1 MGNMLMLVV
10 LKEYYYT
17 KKYPL
22 FKLLFL
28 IFLAVLLTCFIPTIP
43 EKFVN
48 ALIASFSIFTALS
61 FNLLLLLIDMI
72 KGINTNINISSRK
85 NFQNLK
91 LDVINKCLKIISAS
105 ILFAITDIIF
115 LLLIS
120 CDLKKM
126 TDLIQINT
134 ITIILKKSL
143 IFLTY
148 FFIMLFFDS
157 LYSIL
162 KIMHILITKEV
173 DNKKNEFNK
182 NNINSD

>member
-1 MGNMLMLVV
+1 MLVI
-10 LKEYYYT
+10 KEYYYT
-17 KKYPL
+17 KKHPL
-22 FKLLFL
+22 FLLLFL
-28 IFLAVLLTCFIPTIP
+28 IILAILLTFFIPIIP

-72 KGINTNINISSRK
+72 KGIDTNINIKSREDLQK
-85 NFQNLK
+85 LK
-91 LDVINKCLKIISAS
+91 LEVMNKCLKIISAS
-105 ILFAITDIIF
+105 ILFSITDIIL

-120 CDLKKM
+120 CDLKKL
-126 TDLIQINT
+126 TDLVNVN
-134 ITIILKKSL
+134 IISTVVNNIL

-148 FFIMLFFDS
+148 IFILLFFDS

-182 NNINSD
+182 K

>member
-1 MGNMLMLVV
+1 MLV
-10 LKEYYYT
+10 LKEYYCT
-17 KKYPL
+17 KKHPL
-22 FKLLFL
+22 FLL
-28 IFLAVLLTCFIPTIP
+28 VLLILLAILLTFFIPIIP

-72 KGINTNINISSRK
+72 KGIDTNISIKSREELQK
-85 NFQNLK
+85 LK
-91 LDVINKCLKIISAS
+91 LEVMNKCLKIISAS
-105 ILFAITDIIF
+105 ILFSITDIIL

-120 CDLKKM
+120 CDFKKL
-126 TDLIQINT
+126 TDLINIKV
-134 ITIILKKSL
+134 ISIIVNNLL

-148 FFIMLFFDS
+148 LFILLFFDS

-182 NNINSD
+182 E

>member
-1 MGNMLMLVV
+1 MSV

-22 FKLLFL
+22 ILLILL
-28 IFLAVLLTCFIPTIP
+28 ILLAILLTFFIPIIP

-72 KGINTNINISSRK
+72 KGIDTNISIKSREDLQK
-85 NFQNLK
+85 LK
-91 LDVINKCLKIISAS
+91 LEVMNKCLKIISAS
-105 ILFAITDIIF
+105 ILFSITDIIL

-120 CDLKKM
+120 CDFRKFN
-126 TDLIQINT
+126 DLINNIN
-134 ITIILKKSL
+134 IISFFVNNLL
-143 IFLTY
+143 VFLTY
-148 FFIMLFFDS
+148 LFILLFFDS

-173 DNKKNEFNK
+173 DNKKYEFNK
-182 NNINSD
+182 K

>member
-1 MGNMLMLVV
+1 MLV
-10 LKEYYYT
+10 LKEYYCT
-17 KKYPL
+17 KKHPL
-22 FKLLFL
+22 FLL
-28 IFLAVLLTCFIPTIP
+28 VLLILLAILLTFFIPIIP

-72 KGINTNINISSRK
+72 KGIDTNISIKSREELQK
-85 NFQNLK
+85 LK
-91 LDVINKCLKIISAS
+91 LKVMNKCLKIISAS
-105 ILFAITDIIF
+105 ILFSITDIIL

-120 CDLKKM
+120 CDFKKL
-126 TDLIQINT
+126 TDLININV
-134 ITIILKKSL
+134 ISIIVNNLL

-148 FFIMLFFDS
+148 FFILLFFDS

-182 NNINSD
+182 E

>member
-1 MGNMLMLVV
+1 MSNVIMSV

-22 FKLLFL
+22 ILLILL
-28 IFLAVLLTCFIPTIP
+28 ILLAILFTFFIPIIP

-72 KGINTNINISSRK
+72 KGIDTNISIKSREDLQK
-85 NFQNLK
+85 LK
-91 LDVINKCLKIISAS
+91 LEVMNKCLKIISAS
-105 ILFAITDIIF
+105 ILFSITDIIL

-120 CDLKKM
+120 CDFRKFN
-126 TDLIQINT
+126 DLINNIN
-134 ITIILKKSL
+134 IISFFVNNLL

-148 FFIMLFFDS
+148 LFILLFFDS

-173 DNKKNEFNK
+173 DNKKYEFNK
-182 NNINSD
+182 K

>member
-1 MGNMLMLVV
+1 MSV

-22 FKLLFL
+22 ILLILL
-28 IFLAVLLTCFIPTIP
+28 ILLAILLTFFIPIIP

-72 KGINTNINISSRK
+72 KGIDTNISIKSREDLQK
-85 NFQNLK
+85 LK
-91 LDVINKCLKIISAS
+91 LEVMNKCLKIISAS
-105 ILFAITDIIF
+105 ILFSITDIIL

-120 CDLKKM
+120 CDFRKFN
-126 TDLIQINT
+126 DLINNIN
-134 ITIILKKSL
+134 IISFFVNNLL

-148 FFIMLFFDS
+148 LFILLFFDS

-162 KIMHILITKEV
+162 KIMHILITKEI
-173 DNKKNEFNK
+173 DNKKYEFNK
-182 NNINSD
+182 K

>member
-1 MGNMLMLVV
+1 M
-10 LKEYYYT
+10 YT
-17 KKYPL
+17 FVYIISSR
-22 FKLLFL
+22 FYIMDILLIL
-28 IFLAVLLTCFIPTIP
+28 LAILLTFFIPIIP

-72 KGINTNINISSRK
+72 KGIDTNISIKSREDLQK
-85 NFQNLK
+85 LK
-91 LDVINKCLKIISAS
+91 LEVMNKCLKIISAS
-105 ILFAITDIIF
+105 ILFSITDIIL

-120 CDLKKM
+120 CDFRKFN
-126 TDLIQINT
+126 DLINNIN
-134 ITIILKKSL
+134 IISFFVNNLL

-148 FFIMLFFDS
+148 LFILLFFDS

-173 DNKKNEFNK
+173 DNKKYEFNK
-182 NNINSD
+182 K

>member
-1 MGNMLMLVV
+1 MLV
-10 LKEYYYT
+10 LKEYYCT
-17 KKYPL
+17 KKHPL
-22 FKLLFL
+22 FLL
-28 IFLAVLLTCFIPTIP
+28 VLLILLAILLTFFIPIIP

-72 KGINTNINISSRK
+72 KGIDTNISIKSREELQK
-85 NFQNLK
+85 LK
-91 LDVINKCLKIISAS
+91 LKVMNKCLKIISAS
-105 ILFAITDIIF
+105 ILFSITDIIL

-120 CDLKKM
+120 CDFKKL
-126 TDLIQINT
+126 TDLINIKV
-134 ITIILKKSL
+134 ISIIVNNLL

-148 FFIMLFFDS
+148 LFILLFFDS

-182 NNINSD
+182 E

>member
-1 MGNMLMLVV
+1 MSNVIMSV

-22 FKLLFL
+22 ILLILL
-28 IFLAVLLTCFIPTIP
+28 ILLAILLTFFIPIIP

-72 KGINTNINISSRK
+72 KGIDTNISIKSREDLQK
-85 NFQNLK
+85 LK
-91 LDVINKCLKIISAS
+91 LEVMNKCLKIISAS
-105 ILFAITDIIF
+105 ILFSITDIIL

-120 CDLKKM
+120 CDFRKFN
-126 TDLIQINT
+126 DLINNIN
-134 ITIILKKSL
+134 IISFFVNNLL

-148 FFIMLFFDS
+148 LFILLFFDS

-173 DNKKNEFNK
+173 DNKKYEFNK
-182 NNINSD
+182 K

>member
-1 MGNMLMLVV
+1 MLV
-10 LKEYYYT
+10 LKEYYCT
-17 KKYPL
+17 KKHPL
-22 FKLLFL
+22 FLL
-28 IFLAVLLTCFIPTIP
+28 VLLILLAILLTFFIPIIP

-72 KGINTNINISSRK
+72 KGIDTNISIKSREELQK
-85 NFQNLK
+85 LK
-91 LDVINKCLKIISAS
+91 LEVMNKCLKIISAS
-105 ILFAITDIIF
+105 ILFSITDIIL

-120 CDLKKM
+120 CDFKKL
-126 TDLIQINT
+126 TDLININV
-134 ITIILKKSL
+134 ISISVNNLL

-148 FFIMLFFDS
+148 LIILLFFDS

-182 NNINSD
+182 E

>member
-1 MGNMLMLVV
+1 MAV

-22 FKLLFL
+22 ILLILL
-28 IFLAVLLTCFIPTIP
+28 ILLAILLTFFIPIIP

-72 KGINTNINISSRK
+72 KGIDTNISIKSREDLQK
-85 NFQNLK
+85 LK
-91 LDVINKCLKIISAS
+91 LEVMNKCLKIISAS
-105 ILFAITDIIF
+105 ILFSITDIIL

-120 CDLKKM
+120 CDFRKFN
-126 TDLIQINT
+126 DLINNIN
-134 ITIILKKSL
+134 IISFFVNNLL

-148 FFIMLFFDS
+148 LFILLFFDS

-173 DNKKNEFNK
+173 DNKKYEFNK
-182 NNINSD
+182 K

>member
-1 MGNMLMLVV
+1 MSNVLMSV

-22 FKLLFL
+22 ILL
-28 IFLAVLLTCFIPTIP
+28 VLLILLAILLTFFIPIIP

-72 KGINTNINISSRK
+72 KGIDTNISIKSREDLQK
-85 NFQNLK
+85 LK
-91 LDVINKCLKIISAS
+91 LEVMNKCLKIISAS
-105 ILFAITDIIF
+105 ILFSITDIIL

-120 CDLKKM
+120 CDFRKFN
-126 TDLIQINT
+126 DLINNIN
-134 ITIILKKSL
+134 IISVIINNLL

-148 FFIMLFFDS
+148 LFILLFFDS

-182 NNINSD
+182 K

>member
-1 MGNMLMLVV
+1 MLKLEPVSI
-10 LKEYYYT
+10 LLILLAI
-17 KKYPL
+17 L
-22 FKLLFL
+22 FTF
-28 IFLAVLLTCFIPTIP
+28 FIPIIP

-72 KGINTNINISSRK
+72 KGIDTNISIKSREDLQK
-85 NFQNLK
+85 LK
-91 LDVINKCLKIISAS
+91 LEVMNKCLKIISAS
-105 ILFAITDIIF
+105 ILFSITDIIL

-120 CDLKKM
+120 CDFRKFN
-126 TDLIQINT
+126 DLINNIN
-134 ITIILKKSL
+134 IISFFVNNLL

-148 FFIMLFFDS
+148 LFILLFFDS

-173 DNKKNEFNK
+173 DNKKYEFNK
-182 NNINSD
+182 K

>member
-1 MGNMLMLVV
+1 MLV
-10 LKEYYYT
+10 LKEYYCT
-17 KKYPL
+17 KKHPL
-22 FKLLFL
+22 FLL
-28 IFLAVLLTCFIPTIP
+28 VLLILLAMLLTFFIPIIP

-72 KGINTNINISSRK
+72 KGIDTNISIKSREELQK
-85 NFQNLK
+85 LK
-91 LDVINKCLKIISAS
+91 LKVMNKCLKIISAS
-105 ILFAITDIIF
+105 ILFSITDIIL

-120 CDLKKM
+120 CDFKKL
-126 TDLIQINT
+126 TDLININV
-134 ITIILKKSL
+134 ISIIVNNLL

-148 FFIMLFFDS
+148 FFILLFFDS

-182 NNINSD
+182 E

>member
-1 MGNMLMLVV
+1 MSV

-22 FKLLFL
+22 ILLILL
-28 IFLAVLLTCFIPTIP
+28 ILLAILFTFFIPIIP

-72 KGINTNINISSRK
+72 KGIDTNISIKSREDLQK
-85 NFQNLK
+85 LK
-91 LDVINKCLKIISAS
+91 LEVMNKCLKIISAS
-105 ILFAITDIIF
+105 ILFSITDIIL

-120 CDLKKM
+120 CDFRKFN
-126 TDLIQINT
+126 DLINNIN
-134 ITIILKKSL
+134 IISFFVNNLL

-148 FFIMLFFDS
+148 LFILLFFDS

-173 DNKKNEFNK
+173 DNKKYEFNK
-182 NNINSD
+182 K

>member
-1 MGNMLMLVV
+1 MSV

-22 FKLLFL
+22 ILLILL
-28 IFLAVLLTCFIPTIP
+28 ILLAILLTFFIPIIP

-72 KGINTNINISSRK
+72 KGIDTNISIKSREDLQK
-85 NFQNLK
+85 LK
-91 LDVINKCLKIISAS
+91 LEVMNKCLKIISAS
-105 ILFAITDIIF
+105 ILFSITDIIL

-120 CDLKKM
+120 CDFRKFN
-126 TDLIQINT
+126 DLINNINM
-134 ITIILKKSL
+134 ISFFVNNLL

-148 FFIMLFFDS
+148 LFILLFFDS

-173 DNKKNEFNK
+173 DNKKYEFNK
-182 NNINSD
+182 K

>member
-1 MGNMLMLVV
+1 MSV

-22 FKLLFL
+22 ILLILL
-28 IFLAVLLTCFIPTIP
+28 ILLAILFTFFIPIIP
-43 EKFVN
+43 EKLVN

-72 KGINTNINISSRK
+72 KGIDTNISIKSREDLQK
-85 NFQNLK
+85 LK
-91 LDVINKCLKIISAS
+91 LEVMNKCLKIISAS
-105 ILFAITDIIF
+105 ILFSITDIIL

-120 CDLKKM
+120 CDFRKFN
-126 TDLIQINT
+126 DLINNIN
-134 ITIILKKSL
+134 IISFFVNNLL

-148 FFIMLFFDS
+148 LFILLFFDS

-173 DNKKNEFNK
+173 DNKKYEFNK
-182 NNINSD
+182 K

>member
-1 MGNMLMLVV
+1 MSV

-22 FKLLFL
+22 ILLILL
-28 IFLAVLLTCFIPTIP
+28 ILLAILLTFFIPIIP

-72 KGINTNINISSRK
+72 KGIDTNISIKSREDLQK
-85 NFQNLK
+85 LK
-91 LDVINKCLKIISAS
+91 LEVMNKCLKIISAS
-105 ILFAITDIIF
+105 ILFSITDIIL

-120 CDLKKM
+120 CDFRKFN
-126 TDLIQINT
+126 DLINNIN
-134 ITIILKKSL
+134 IISFFVNNLL

-148 FFIMLFFDS
+148 LFILLFFDS

-173 DNKKNEFNK
+173 DNKIYEFNK
-182 NNINSD
+182 K

>member
-1 MGNMLMLVV
+1 MSV

-22 FKLLFL
+22 ILLILL
-28 IFLAVLLTCFIPTIP
+28 ILLAILLTFFIPIIP

-72 KGINTNINISSRK
+72 KGIDTNISIKSREDLQK
-85 NFQNLK
+85 LK
-91 LDVINKCLKIISAS
+91 LEVMNKCLKIISAS
-105 ILFAITDIIF
+105 ILFSITDIIL

-120 CDLKKM
+120 CDFRKFN
-126 TDLIQINT
+126 DLINNIN
-134 ITIILKKSL
+134 IISFFVNNLL

-148 FFIMLFFDS
+148 LFILLFFDS

-173 DNKKNEFNK
+173 DNKKYEFNK
-182 NNINSD
+182 K

>member
-1 MGNMLMLVV
+1 MSV

-22 FKLLFL
+22 ILLILL
-28 IFLAVLLTCFIPTIP
+28 ILLAILLTFFIPIIP

-72 KGINTNINISSRK
+72 KGIDTNISIKSREDLQK
-85 NFQNLK
+85 LK
-91 LDVINKCLKIISAS
+91 LEVMNKCLKIISAS
-105 ILFAITDIIF
+105 ILFSITDIIL

-120 CDLKKM
+120 CDFRKFN
-126 TDLIQINT
+126 DLINN
-134 ITIILKKSL
+134 IISFFVNNLL

-148 FFIMLFFDS
+148 LFILLFFDS

-173 DNKKNEFNK
+173 DNKKYEFNK
-182 NNINSD
+182 K

>member
-1 MGNMLMLVV
+1 MSV

-17 KKYPL
+17 KKSPL
-22 FKLLFL
+22 ILLILL
-28 IFLAVLLTCFIPTIP
+28 ILLAILLTFFIPIIP

-72 KGINTNINISSRK
+72 KGIDTNISIKSREDLQK
-85 NFQNLK
+85 LK
-91 LDVINKCLKIISAS
+91 LEVMNKCLKIISAS
-105 ILFAITDIIF
+105 ILFSITDIIL

-120 CDLKKM
+120 CDFRKFN
-126 TDLIQINT
+126 DLINNIN
-134 ITIILKKSL
+134 IISFFVNNLL

-148 FFIMLFFDS
+148 LFILLFFDS

-173 DNKKNEFNK
+173 DNKKYEFNK
-182 NNINSD
+182 K

>member
-1 MGNMLMLVV
+1 MLV
-10 LKEYYYT
+10 LKEYYCT
-17 KKYPL
+17 KKHPL
-22 FKLLFL
+22 FLL
-28 IFLAVLLTCFIPTIP
+28 VLLILLAILLTFFIPIIP

-72 KGINTNINISSRK
+72 KGIDTNISIKSREELQK
-85 NFQNLK
+85 LK
-91 LDVINKCLKIISAS
+91 LEVMNKCLKIISAS
-105 ILFAITDIIF
+105 ILFSITDIIL

-120 CDLKKM
+120 CDFKKL
-126 TDLIQINT
+126 TDLININV
-134 ITIILKKSL
+134 ISISVNNLL

-148 FFIMLFFDS
+148 LFILLFFDS

-182 NNINSD
+182 E

>member
-1 MGNMLMLVV
+1 MSV

-22 FKLLFL
+22 ILL
-28 IFLAVLLTCFIPTIP
+28 VLLILLAILLTFFIPIIP

-72 KGINTNINISSRK
+72 KGIDTNISIKSREELQK
-85 NFQNLK
+85 LK
-91 LDVINKCLKIISAS
+91 LEVMNKCLKIISAS
-105 ILFAITDIIF
+105 ILFSITDIIL

-120 CDLKKM
+120 CDFKKL
-126 TDLIQINT
+126 TDLINIKV
-134 ITIILKKSL
+134 ISIIVNNLL

-148 FFIMLFFDS
+148 LFILLFFDS

-182 NNINSD
+182 E

>member
-1 MGNMLMLVV
+1 MIMLV
-10 LKEYYYT
+10 LKEYYCT
-17 KKYPL
+17 KKHPL
-22 FKLLFL
+22 FLL
-28 IFLAVLLTCFIPTIP
+28 VLLILLAILLTFFIPIIP

-72 KGINTNINISSRK
+72 KGIDTNISIKSREELQK
-85 NFQNLK
+85 LK
-91 LDVINKCLKIISAS
+91 LKVMNKCLKIISAS
-105 ILFAITDIIF
+105 ILFSITDIIL

-120 CDLKKM
+120 CDFKKL
-126 TDLIQINT
+126 TDLININV
-134 ITIILKKSL
+134 ISIIVNNLL

-148 FFIMLFFDS
+148 FFILLFFDS

-182 NNINSD
+182 E

>member
-1 MGNMLMLVV
+1 MSNVIMSV

-22 FKLLFL
+22 ILLILL
-28 IFLAVLLTCFIPTIP
+28 ILLAILLTFFIPIIP

-72 KGINTNINISSRK
+72 KGIDTNISIKSREDLQK
-85 NFQNLK
+85 LK
-91 LDVINKCLKIISAS
+91 LEVMNKCLKIISAS
-105 ILFAITDIIF
+105 ILFSITDIIL

-120 CDLKKM
+120 CDFRKFN
-126 TDLIQINT
+126 DLINNIN
-134 ITIILKKSL
+134 IISFFVNNLL
-143 IFLTY
+143 VFLTY
-148 FFIMLFFDS
+148 LFILLFFDS

-173 DNKKNEFNK
+173 DNKKYEFNK
-182 NNINSD
+182 K

>member
-1 MGNMLMLVV
+1 MSV

-22 FKLLFL
+22 ILL
-28 IFLAVLLTCFIPTIP
+28 VLLILLAILLTFFIPIIP

-48 ALIASFSIFTALS
+48 ALIVSFSIFTALS

-72 KGINTNINISSRK
+72 KGIDTNISIKSREDLQK
-85 NFQNLK
+85 LK
-91 LDVINKCLKIISAS
+91 LEVMNKCLKIISAS
-105 ILFAITDIIF
+105 ILFSITDIIL
-115 LLLIS
+115 LLLIA
-120 CDLKKM
+120 CDFRKFN
-126 TDLIQINT
+126 DLINNIN
-134 ITIILKKSL
+134 IISVIINNLL

-148 FFIMLFFDS
+148 LFILLFFDS

-182 NNINSD
+182 K